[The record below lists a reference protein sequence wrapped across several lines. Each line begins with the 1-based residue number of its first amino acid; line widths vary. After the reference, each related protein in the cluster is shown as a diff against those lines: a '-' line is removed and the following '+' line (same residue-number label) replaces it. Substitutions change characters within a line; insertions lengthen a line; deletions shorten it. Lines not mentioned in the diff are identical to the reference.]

1 MEKLSRD
8 LAHAF
13 MVSKTDFDRR
23 TKAIFRIERHDNSD
37 RLFLTTVTHRPK
49 KIHSKESDMT
59 YVVYEVRRDEDGKE
73 PTTCFVGR
81 RHVCQKV
88 FVMRWRPSC

>member
-1 MEKLSRD
+1 MLLKNSSEVKAGISAAGNVNHRLQVAMEKISRD

-37 RLFLTTVTHRPK
+37 RLFLTTVTHR
-49 KIHSKESDMT
+49 
-59 YVVYEVRRDEDGKE
+59 RR
-73 PTTCFVGR
+73 R
-81 RHVCQKV
+81 
-88 FVMRWRPSC
+88 